1 MFRSLG
7 LLVAAL
13 LGVRLV
19 SLAFTAVSP
28 SSHAGAAQSTGSAQ
42 RFLAPAATDEF
53 VGSSTPACLALGGAL
68 VAVALIAGST
78 RRGAASMRSQVVA
91 CRAQE
96 DAFESA
102 QKAAASA
109 AAAALMAGAVA
120 APADAYPIFAQQNY
134 KDPVAPTGRIVC
146 ANCHLQMKPLVVA
159 NPHTVYPDTIF
170 KIKIDIPAKYDK
182 RMQPLPDGSKGPM
195 NVGAIAVLPEGWKIA
210 PRDRLPKVI
219 KKEMKGLSWA
229 PYSKEAQNI
238 AVVGPVPGAKY
249 EHMVLP
255 VLAPI
260 PDGKNIFFD
269 TYEFNFAGNRGRG
282 QVYPEG
288 NLSNNNMFTAKESG
302 TIKSIEGDKSASKIT
317 VTKTDG
323 TDYTVDILAGADIVV
338 KEGDKVEKDQQL
350 TTNPNVGG
358 FGQEL
363 KDIVLQDINR
373 VYAVQALMA
382 SIFIAQLTF
391 VLKKK
396 QFEKVQLA
404 EGF

>member
-1 MFRSLG
+1 
-7 LLVAAL
+7 
-13 LGVRLV
+13 
-19 SLAFTAVSP
+19 
-28 SSHAGAAQSTGSAQ
+28 
-42 RFLAPAATDEF
+42 
-53 VGSSTPACLALGGAL
+53 
-68 VAVALIAGST
+68 
-78 RRGAASMRSQVVA
+78 MRSQVIA
-91 CRAQE
+91 CCAKE
-96 DAFESA
+96 NDALESA
-102 QKAAASA
+102 QKAAVGA
-109 AAAALMAGAVA
+109 AAAAVMAGAVA
-120 APADAYPIFAQQNY
+120 APADAYPIFAQQGY
-134 KDPVAPTGRIVC
+134 KNPVAPTGRIVC
-146 ANCHLQMKPLVVA
+146 ANCHLQMKPLVVS

-229 PYSKEAQNI
+229 TYSKESPNI

-255 VLAPI
+255 VLAPV

-288 NLSNNNMFTAKESG
+288 NISNNNVFTAKEPG
-302 TIKSIEGDKSASKIT
+302 TIKSIEGDKTKSFIT
-317 VTKTDG
+317 VTKPDG
-323 TDYTVDILAGADIVV
+323 TDYKVDILAGADIVV
-338 KEGDKVEKDQQL
+338 SVGDKVEKDQQL

-363 KDIVLQDINR
+363 KDIVLQDVNR
-373 VYAVQALMA
+373 VYAVQALML
-382 SIFIAQLTF
+382 SIFVAQLSF